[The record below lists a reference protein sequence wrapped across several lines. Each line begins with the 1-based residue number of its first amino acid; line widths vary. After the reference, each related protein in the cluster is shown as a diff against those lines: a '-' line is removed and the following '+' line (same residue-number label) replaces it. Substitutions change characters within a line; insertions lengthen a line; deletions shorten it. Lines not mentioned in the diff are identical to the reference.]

1 MMLENKA
8 QEEAIHTVNKQVL
21 VIACPG
27 SGKTTTL
34 LRRIHYMVTEA
45 GISAAQILMITFTK
59 AAADEMNK
67 RYVSMYGDNPG
78 VTFATIHSL
87 CFSIVKKYGKK
98 NVSVLSD
105 IEIYNYFNY
114 RVKYLDQINDKDNFV
129 ADVILDISVMK
140 NNMISLSDYEPACT
154 DNKELFASLYTGYE
168 KYKEKESKVDF
179 DDMLVMA
186 KDILDNEPEVL
197 LYLKNRYSY
206 IQVDEYQDTNYIQ
219 RDIIYKLAGKEGN
232 LAVVG
237 DDDQSIYMF
246 RGARPEIMLNFSK
259 DYPECKVIHMST
271 NYRSLK
277 EIIKTADHVVKHN
290 SQRFAKDFYGA
301 RQEKGK
307 VFFRNYLNNT
317 SQLGGVLHKVRE
329 LLDQG
334 VKPEQIAILYRT
346 NKESMPFAE
355 YFMREKIP
363 FQCNERLKSKYHHW
377 IFQDIQA
384 YWKLSRG
391 KKDKI
396 SFQRILNHPNRYFYG
411 KAFHS
416 VDPNLS
422 SLKQAVW
429 EQKGGVHWQL
439 QKRVRKCGD
448 FVSAF

>member
-259 DYPECKVIHMST
+259 DYSYEYELPFIKRDHQNSRSCCKAQFT
-271 NYRSLK
+271 
-277 EIIKTADHVVKHN
+277 
-290 SQRFAKDFYGA
+290 
-301 RQEKGK
+301 K
-307 VFFRNYLNNT
+307 V
-317 SQLGGVLHKVRE
+317 
-329 LLDQG
+329 
-334 VKPEQIAILYRT
+334 
-346 NKESMPFAE
+346 
-355 YFMREKIP
+355 
-363 FQCNERLKSKYHHW
+363 C
-377 IFQDIQA
+377 
-384 YWKLSRG
+384 
-391 KKDKI
+391 
-396 SFQRILNHPNRYFYG
+396 
-411 KAFHS
+411 
-416 VDPNLS
+416 
-422 SLKQAVW
+422 
-429 EQKGGVHWQL
+429 
-439 QKRVRKCGD
+439 
-448 FVSAF
+448 

>member
-271 NYRSLK
+271 NYRNYK
-277 EIIKTADHVVKHN
+277 RKPTA
-290 SQRFAKDFYGA
+290 
-301 RQEKGK
+301 
-307 VFFRNYLNNT
+307 L
-317 SQLGGVLHKVRE
+317 
-329 LLDQG
+329 
-334 VKPEQIAILYRT
+334 
-346 NKESMPFAE
+346 
-355 YFMREKIP
+355 
-363 FQCNERLKSKYHHW
+363 
-377 IFQDIQA
+377 
-384 YWKLSRG
+384 
-391 KKDKI
+391 
-396 SFQRILNHPNRYFYG
+396 
-411 KAFHS
+411 
-416 VDPNLS
+416 
-422 SLKQAVW
+422 AV
-429 EQKGGVHWQL
+429 G
-439 QKRVRKCGD
+439 
-448 FVSAF
+448 